1 MAIVKDERIV
11 SFWLIR
17 IGVAWGGQ
25 RYAQIVKFRNMGT
38 NVSKQLGTQ
47 ERAQFSDSDCKA
59 LPKSQTKWKLT
70 VVATKKVVVKNTT
83 SLQVKL

>member
-25 RYAQIVKFRNMGT
+25 RYAQIVKIPQYRHKCLQTTWNARKGTIFWFRLQGP
-38 NVSKQLGTQ
+38 SKISIKVEAKSRRNQ
-47 ERAQFSDSDCKA
+47 ESS
-59 LPKSQTKWKLT
+59 
-70 VVATKKVVVKNTT
+70 
-83 SLQVKL
+83 

>member
-11 SFWLIR
+11 SFSLIR

-38 NVSKQLGTQ
+38 NVSKQHGNWNARKGTI
-47 ERAQFSDSDCKA
+47 F
-59 LPKSQTKWKLT
+59 
-70 VVATKKVVVKNTT
+70 
-83 SLQVKL
+83 